1 MDQISLQISCE
12 IINLISI
19 FYYILYLFSSLEADT
34 HYKYPT
40 LDPFTPLL
48 FVSWGY
54 IEREPKGRGALDRSV
69 ERATATSRR
78 ANLTL
83 LGFQITGI
91 EQSSS
96 LLFLFLSFSLFKH
109 LRESFFFFA
118 PEKKSILFTPLAEPV
133 RLLFL
138 GVRRPQAPV
147 TGSRRPRVSVLGS
160 RYWFV
165 ERSGVF
171 WGPHLPLSGSFGQ
184 LGRWLCLLGLA
195 PYWEKEA
202 SFHHR
207 SWLLSPRIDHGR
219 GLGRGMHLGIL
230 PEVASKVVCS
240 RLRWL
245 VLLEI
250 GSAGDRVL
258 GSFCWSR
265 FAGHLAFSR
274 CHKNVILH
282 IIRGAKDLGYKFIW
296 IL

>member
-118 PEKKSILFTPLAEPV
+118 PEKNRFCSPPRRTRAPPISWRPPPPGSGYRIETAEGFGAGNEILVCGAFW
-133 RLLFL
+133 
-138 GVRRPQAPV
+138 
-147 TGSRRPRVSVLGS
+147 SVLGTAS
-160 RYWFV
+160 PPLRIFRATRPV
-165 ERSGVF
+165 ALLVGTRSLLRKRGVF
-171 WGPHLPLSGSFGQ
+171 S
-184 LGRWLCLLGLA
+184 
-195 PYWEKEA
+195 
-202 SFHHR
+202 
-207 SWLLSPRIDHGR
+207 SPI
-219 GLGRGMHLGIL
+219 
-230 PEVASKVVCS
+230 
-240 RLRWL
+240 
-245 VLLEI
+245 
-250 GSAGDRVL
+250 
-258 GSFCWSR
+258 
-265 FAGHLAFSR
+265 LAFES
-274 CHKNVILH
+274 
-282 IIRGAKDLGYKFIW
+282 
-296 IL
+296 